1 MNLISTQTE
10 FLDKIARET
19 ARMSYPGSM
28 SRGTKPVVA
37 KGTKKALEEYFTVDF
52 PLPLVWRQS
61 SEIAIQFDQWHTTRV
76 DEIARAIQSLV
87 SRHNEPR
94 SVAAKFLNTFMHQ
107 LMKYEPCRPLL
118 PVLHLPL
125 DARVFATLSKLHTQS
140 LAPVQNLLSCSPYS
154 LPYEDHIQVQRALLA
169 FVNELN
175 ARPKTEFKIHSR
187 IELNWLWV

>member
-1 MNLISTQTE
+1 MHIISTQAE
-10 FLDKIARET
+10 HFEKIARET

-37 KGTKKALEEYFTVDF
+37 KGTKKALEEYFAVDF
-52 PLPLVWRQS
+52 PLPQVWCQS
-61 SEIAIQFDQWHTTRV
+61 SDIAIQFDQWHTTRV
-76 DEIARAIQSLV
+76 DEIARTIQLWIST
-87 SRHNEPR
+87 HNEPR

-125 DARVFATLSKLHTQS
+125 DARVFATLSKLHAQS
-140 LAPVQNLLSCSPYS
+140 LAPIQNLLSCSPYS

-175 ARPKTEFKIHSR
+175 ARPETEFIIRAR

>member
-1 MNLISTQTE
+1 MHLISTKTE
-10 FLDKIARET
+10 LFDKIARET

-37 KGTKKALEEYFTVDF
+37 KGTKKTLEEYFAIDF
-52 PLPLVWRQS
+52 PLPQVWHQS

-76 DEIARAIQSLV
+76 DEIARAIQALV
-87 SRHNEPR
+87 STHNEPR

-125 DARVFATLSKLHTQS
+125 DARVFATLSKLHVKS
-140 LAPVQNLLSCSPYS
+140 LAPVQDLLSRSPYS

-175 ARPKTEFKIHSR
+175 ARPETEFKIHSR